1 MVRPKDSPVMLHHA
15 TLGNSLVYE
24 LPLKV
29 NELVFQY
36 FQSGNF
42 SINTTANSWRHTL
55 SFYIKIGYPF

>member
-15 TLGNSLVYE
+15 TLGNSLAYE

-42 SINTTANSWRHTL
+42 SINATEDS
-55 SFYIKIGYPF
+55 

>member
-1 MVRPKDSPVMLHHA
+1 MVRPKDGPVMLHHA
-15 TLGNSLVYE
+15 TLGNSLAYE

-42 SINTTANSWRHTL
+42 SINATEDS
-55 SFYIKIGYPF
+55 